1 MQRSEIIR
9 RQFSES
15 YQSNFSR
22 KHACWANNHRGWQ
35 KMKKKNT
42 RAFKKKFRRELDR
55 KVETFIIT
63 IYGKEGN
70 YSIYP
75 DSEKVMITDEQAAE
89 IREYLKQKEKYK
101 KKVEEIKNA

>member
-35 KMKKKNT
+35 KMKKKTHGRSRKNSGENWIEKW
-42 RAFKKKFRRELDR
+42 RLLRRMICMSVCRCFECGNDS
-55 KVETFIIT
+55 
-63 IYGKEGN
+63 GKWE
-70 YSIYP
+70 
-75 DSEKVMITDEQAAE
+75 EEMI
-89 IREYLKQKEKYK
+89 RLKAHRMIMQQKNQY
-101 KKVEEIKNA
+101 NN